1 MVRTTTVKLFN
12 VISHAWR
19 HVGAILCFWDSVTWL
34 TISSLLKVNSTIPL
48 VDINFRSIS
57 IAPLRSW
64 PCTRID
70 ARVRARQ
77 NLKMLKIQLW
87 SILHTFQTI
96 LNISKISARTRPR
109 VHFCA
114 RSTYESYKFRFF
126 TWFGFLIQHLAISIH
141 FQSLSTD
148 NKVIRVRQSSKSA
161 RAPIGK
167 YSEKWWY
174 CLLSRSSS
182 ECRVTP
188 TFYYMVGKL
197 MSCRYDIRRQ
207 NGWSDVVTSSYGR
220 FNSKIWFLICD
231 VINFCIHFSV
241 SRLSFVKFLPNFSML

>member
-1 MVRTTTVKLFN
+1 MHDRTRVMTCAYARVKFKKCSKF
-12 VISHAWR
+12 ISDQTRVHFR
-19 HVGAILCFWDSVTWL
+19 RFWAFPKFPRV
-34 TISSLLKVNSTIPL
+34 
-48 VDINFRSIS
+48 
-57 IAPLRSW
+57 
-64 PCTRID
+64 
-70 ARVRARQ
+70 RVRACVFARV
-77 NLKMLKIQLW
+77 
-87 SILHTFQTI
+87 
-96 LNISKISARTRPR
+96 ARTE
-109 VHFCA
+109 A
-114 RSTYESYKFRFF
+114 RNSVFF

-197 MSCRYDIRRQ
+197 MSCRYDIMRQ